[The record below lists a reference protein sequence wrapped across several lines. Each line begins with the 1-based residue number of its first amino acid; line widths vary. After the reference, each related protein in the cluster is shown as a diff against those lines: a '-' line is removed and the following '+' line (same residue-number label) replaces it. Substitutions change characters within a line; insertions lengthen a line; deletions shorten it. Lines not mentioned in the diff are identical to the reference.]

1 VGDESV
7 NDERTQGS
15 QWKTAL
21 DRVEVGPVPEA
32 GSVVPKSPKSSLPK
46 GITSKMLY
54 RDVVRIALPSMVELI
69 LTQLASMAD
78 LMMVGQLGPW
88 ALSAVGMAIQP
99 KFLVMMLFMAMN
111 VGSTAMIARYRG
123 AGNVEKANL
132 VLRQALLITFVCG
145 AVGSLLGYI
154 FAEDLIRF
162 MGAPDAAVLEG
173 GTVYFRWQCIGLLG
187 LALTSAA
194 TASLR
199 GVGNSRTAMLYN
211 MVANLVNVCCNYLL
225 IYGNFGFPRWEVM
238 GASLATIIGQ
248 FVAFLLA
255 MGALFRGKNFIM
267 LRWTDSFK
275 PHRETIRSIVR
286 IGLPALA
293 EQAIMRAG
301 MIAYTKIVTSLGTA
315 LYATHMACMNIQG
328 MSFMIGQAFA
338 VSATA
343 MVGQSLGKHRPDMAD
358 HYASRTRRIGMVV
371 SILLALSFVFFGRQI
386 IALYV
391 GEGPDR
397 AQIIEM
403 GALIMRM
410 VAIMLPLQSSQFIL
424 AGALRGA
431 GDTRSIAVITFITVL
446 LIRPGIAG
454 VTVVILQWGLVGAWL
469 ALILDQIFRSLM
481 VLMRYKT
488 GKWKTVV
495 KDY

>member
-1 VGDESV
+1 
-7 NDERTQGS
+7 
-15 QWKTAL
+15 
-21 DRVEVGPVPEA
+21 
-32 GSVVPKSPKSSLPK
+32 
-46 GITSKMLY
+46 MLY

-88 ALSAVGMAIQP
+88 ALSAVGLAIQP
-99 KFLVMMLFMAMN
+99 KFLVMMLFMSMH

-132 VLRQALLITFVCG
+132 ILRQTLLITFACG
-145 AVGSLLGYI
+145 ALGSVLGYI

-162 MGAPDAAVLEG
+162 MGAPDAVALAG
-173 GTVYFRWQCIGLLG
+173 GTVYFQWQCIGLLG
-187 LALTSAA
+187 LALSGAA

-211 MVANLVNVCCNYLL
+211 MVANVVNVAFNYLL

-248 FVAFLLA
+248 FVAFVLA
-255 MGALFRGKNFIM
+255 MAALLGNKNFIR
-267 LRWTDSFK
+267 LRLSDSFRPDRDSIK
-275 PHRETIRSIVR
+275 SIVR
-286 IGLPALA
+286 IGFPALV
-293 EQAIMRAG
+293 EQAIMRVG
-301 MIAYTKIVTSLGTA
+301 MIAYTRIVASLGTA

-343 MVGQSLGKHRPDMAD
+343 LVGQSLGKHRTDMAD
-358 HYASRTRRIGMVV
+358 YYTSRTQRIGTVV
-371 SILLALSFVFFGRQI
+371 SVLLALCFVFFGRHI
-386 IALYV
+386 MALYV

-397 AQIIEM
+397 AQIIDM

-410 VAIMLPLQSSQFIL
+410 VALMLPLQSSQFIL

-431 GDTRSIAVITFITVL
+431 GDTRSIAFITFVTVL
-446 LIRPGIAG
+446 VIRPGIAG
-454 VTVVILQWGLVGAWL
+454 VTVTILRWGLIGAWV
-469 ALILDQIFRSLM
+469 ALILDQVFRSCM

-488 GKWKTVV
+488 GKWKGVI
-495 KDY
+495 KD